1 MQLVLLSPFH
11 KTLCSV
17 SLLAVVLLAVSQNM
31 RLKFTARGLRC
42 VYVMPK
48 YATVTKGTTKG
59 KEKQMEIIAD

>member
-1 MQLVLLSPFH
+1 
-11 KTLCSV
+11 
-17 SLLAVVLLAVSQNM
+17 M

-59 KEKQMEIIAD
+59 KEKQLEIIAD